1 MGLRRFFRPAVLLR
15 RKAVRTGLFGGD
27 RKWLTL
33 WVVMFLWRRIKALFG
48 FGEPEPV
55 LIEDVKPGQRF
66 VVAHEDS
73 AKSLRKKG
81 KVAKK
86 AKKREAKGAAK
97 TAKKAA
103 KKTAKQAARLAARQA
118 AKA

>member
-1 MGLRRFFRPAVLLR
+1 MGFRRFFRPGVLLR

-33 WVVMFLWRRIKALFG
+33 WVVMFLWRKIKSLFG
-48 FGEPEPV
+48 FGDPEPV
-55 LIEDVKPGQRF
+55 MIEDVKPGQRF

-73 AKSLRKKG
+73 PKSLRKKG

-97 TAKKAA
+97 IA
-103 KKTAKQAARLAARQA
+103 KKTAKQAAKLAARQA